1 MKLIR
6 CVSETND
13 GVFNCNFNADLT
25 LTPFSQICLQNL
37 SLARATTTASSIDV
51 LANTVTF
58 TVRFSSSVTILK
70 ATLPA
75 ASYTQDNVLISI
87 ASAINNK
94 LFCIQDTAS
103 NPAMGRQFQVAN
115 KNGKVDITYAT
126 SLVNALSIDSKWT
139 KSANVDWNDG
149 TTYSAGDTVTVDPF
163 NTYAF
168 SEHPITKGCGKIQFT
183 CGALAD
189 GGGNPDDTKGF
200 IVGLTAQNPAK
211 KSGDWTLSDILIG
224 VQPNADGENVYNILN
239 GVRTLGDTPT
249 SEGDAVAIELNM
261 NPSSTPNVRN
271 AQIVVYGQ
279 GSPTTAVYQGSG
291 SSVTLNDD
299 TNYWAIMM
307 MVSATDLGYPQYT
320 PDTTFADS
328 VDAATGSSDIG
339 RNASYA
345 ISAQGYLEMSFEAAK
360 LLKYNYT
367 RYPQSGNDLMPQAKN
382 WLAEAVM
389 NATNRVD
396 GYVVELMNL
405 GVESFDSFNGGQRRD
420 ILATIV
426 AKDDS
431 DDIVYTAPFPVWLNL
446 SNSRTITLRNITF
459 RIVNT
464 DYSALDVESIPM
476 ATLLVR
482 GRAPPSLG

>member
-1 MKLIR
+1 
-6 CVSETND
+6 
-13 GVFNCNFNADLT
+13 
-25 LTPFSQICLQNL
+25 
-37 SLARATTTASSIDV
+37 
-51 LANTVTF
+51 
-58 TVRFSSSVTILK
+58 
-70 ATLPA
+70 
-75 ASYTQDNVLISI
+75 
-87 ASAINNK
+87 
-94 LFCIQDTAS
+94 
-103 NPAMGRQFQVAN
+103 
-115 KNGKVDITYAT
+115 
-126 SLVNALSIDSKWT
+126 
-139 KSANVDWNDG
+139 
-149 TTYSAGDTVTVDPF
+149 
-163 NTYAF
+163 
-168 SEHPITKGCGKIQFT
+168 
-183 CGALAD
+183 
-189 GGGNPDDTKGF
+189 
-200 IVGLTAQNPAK
+200 
-211 KSGDWTLSDILIG
+211 
-224 VQPNADGENVYNILN
+224 
-239 GVRTLGDTPT
+239 
-249 SEGDAVAIELNM
+249 
-261 NPSSTPNVRN
+261 
-271 AQIVVYGQ
+271 
-279 GSPTTAVYQGSG
+279 
-291 SSVTLNDD
+291 
-299 TNYWAIMM
+299 
-307 MVSATDLGYPQYT
+307 MVSATDLSYPQYT

-328 VDAATGSSDIG
+328 VDAAAGNSDIG

-482 GRAPPSLG
+482 GTDSS